1 MYRQIIS
8 VNAKSKKE
16 AVINLCRA
24 LKEVFNC
31 DRNAEISV
39 RICVPDK
46 HGDIDDSEFSEL
58 LYLKSGKES

>member
-1 MYRQIIS
+1 MYRQIVS

-24 LKEVFNC
+24 FKEVFGC
-31 DRNAEISV
+31 DSNADISV

-46 HGDIDDSEFSEL
+46 DGDIDDSEFSDL
-58 LYLKSGKES
+58 FDLMSKEES

>member
-24 LKEVFNC
+24 FREVFGC
-31 DRNAEISV
+31 ERNSEISV
-39 RICVPDK
+39 RVCVPDK
-46 HGDIDDSEFSEL
+46 DVFS
-58 LYLKSGKES
+58 KRES

>member
-24 LKEVFNC
+24 FKEVFGC
-31 DRNAEISV
+31 ERNSEISV
-39 RICVPDK
+39 RVCVPDK
-46 HGDIDDSEFSEL
+46 DGDIDDSEFSDL
-58 LYLKSGKES
+58 FSVFSKQES